1 MPSRQMAFQLNGAEF
16 QALLIRIA
24 ETYSGKGEKTI
35 GEWIDS
41 IDQDPKV
48 REKLQAVL
56 TMSVRC
62 GKEGRDPMSVR
73 KLICWRDEK
82 GQPSKLEA
90 EWKGTGQL
98 SRES

>member
-1 MPSRQMAFQLNGAEF
+1 MSSRQMAFQMNEAEF

-24 ETYSGKGEKTI
+24 ETYHTKGERTI

-41 IDQDPKV
+41 IDPDPRV
-48 REKLQAVL
+48 RERLQAVL
-56 TMSVRC
+56 TISVRC
-62 GKEGRDPMSVR
+62 QKDGRDPLNIR
-73 KLICWRDEK
+73 KLICWRDEN

-90 EWKGTGQL
+90 EWKGAGQL